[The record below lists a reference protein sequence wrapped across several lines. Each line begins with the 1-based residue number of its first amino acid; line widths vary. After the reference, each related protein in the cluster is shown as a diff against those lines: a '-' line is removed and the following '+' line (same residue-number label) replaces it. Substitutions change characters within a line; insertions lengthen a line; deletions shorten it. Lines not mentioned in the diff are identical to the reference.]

1 MIEKTKKY
9 AFDCHQ
15 SINQLYDGKPYSFHL
30 EMVVEIANNFIF
42 YIPEKDRDIV
52 ISGCYIHDCI
62 EDTGVDWNDV
72 MIHTNVKIA
81 NLSNVLAT
89 KSKGTRKE
97 RFSDEYYK
105 GIRKEK
111 YAIFVKLCDRIANV
125 KQGLVNGKPILDMYK
140 KEHKHFKEMLYDNYE
155 YQKMWDYLDFLISK

>member
-15 SINQLYDGKPYSFHL
+15 SINQLYDEKPYSFHL

-42 YIPEKDRDIV
+42 YIPEKDRDVV

-62 EDTGVDWNDV
+62 EDTGVDWYDV

-81 NLSNVLAT
+81 NLSCALAT
-89 KSKGTRKE
+89 KLTGNRKE
-97 RFSDEYYK
+97 RFSNEYYK
-105 GIRKEK
+105 GIREEK
-111 YAIFVKLCDRIANV
+111 YATFVKLCDRIANV
-125 KQGLVNGKPILDMYK
+125 EYSVKSDNQNLFKMYK
-140 KEHKHFKEMLYDNYE
+140 KEYNHFKEMLYTDEYE
-155 YQKMWDYLDFLISK
+155 DMWNYLDSLMF